1 MWSNVGG
8 VNVQCVAVFCCS
20 CGQHHGQLCTKWNSD
35 TFCQTLMMA
44 SVCTLINT
52 SFVAHTAGIVISRIY
67 RYLDSLLVESL
78 DFNDCRGFPVL
89 PSFNLQSNQ
98 RNGKIHTHTF
108 ISVKLKL
115 DWGFTY

>member
-1 MWSNVGG
+1 ML
-8 VNVQCVAVFCCS
+8 AVFCCS

-89 PSFNLQSNQ
+89 QSFNLQSNQ
-98 RNGKIHTHTF
+98 RNGKIHTHTHIYF
-108 ISVKLKL
+108 SKVEIGLGIYVLKHR
-115 DWGFTY
+115 